1 MVKYVL
7 KRLVNMIPVLLVVSI
22 LVFSIV
28 HLMPGDPA
36 KIIAGD
42 AATKENLEFINEI
55 YGFDKPLTEQYYRYM
70 VNVLKG
76 DLGTSTRTGRP
87 VSNELLIAFSNT
99 AILAVASIV
108 IAIVFGIAIGL
119 ISGTKPY
126 SFMDN
131 SSMFIALFGLSV
143 PPFYLGLLLMLVF
156 SVMLKWLPIS
166 AEINFINLILPAIT
180 LSMRSLA
187 TIARMTRSSML
198 EVMNQDYIQAAR
210 AQGYNKRQIVFKHAF
225 RNSMN
230 TIITVIGLQFGHL
243 LGGAVVTEKV
253 FGWPGLGSLI
263 ITAIRAHDFQVV
275 QSSILLIAATYVI
288 VNLAVDV
295 IYAYVNPRI
304 KFS

>member
-1 MVKYVL
+1 MV
-7 KRLVNMIPVLLVVSI
+7 PVLIVVSI

-28 HLMPGDPA
+28 HMMPGDAA

-42 AATKENLEFINEI
+42 AATPESIAYINEV
-55 YGFDKPLTEQYYRYM
+55 YGFDKPLVEQYSRYM
-70 VNVLKG
+70 LNIFKG

-87 VSNELLIAFSNT
+87 VGKDLAIAFSNT
-99 AILAVASIV
+99 AILALASIA
-108 IAIVFGIAIGL
+108 IAIVFGIAIGV
-119 ISGTKPY
+119 ISGTKQY
-126 SFMDN
+126 SVVDN
-131 SSMFIALFGLSV
+131 VSMFVALFGLSI

-166 AEINFINLILPAIT
+166 AEVNFLNLILPAIT

-198 EVMNQDYIQAAR
+198 EVMNQDYIQAAH
-210 AQGYNKRQIVFKHAF
+210 AQGYSKRQVVLKHAF

-230 TIITVIGLQFGHL
+230 TIVTVIGLQFGHL

-275 QSSILLIAATYVI
+275 QSSILLIAATYVV
-288 VNLAVDV
+288 VNLVVDV

-304 KFS
+304 KFA